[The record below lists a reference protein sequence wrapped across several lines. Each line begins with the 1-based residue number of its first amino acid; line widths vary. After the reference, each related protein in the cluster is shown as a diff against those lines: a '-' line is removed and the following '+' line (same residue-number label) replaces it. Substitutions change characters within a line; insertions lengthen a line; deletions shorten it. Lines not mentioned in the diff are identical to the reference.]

1 MSTEKHLHCPHK
13 HFRVPRA
20 SQDASQLQLQRQ
32 LEISLA
38 LWTVSKALNETLDLE
53 TIFQL
58 VVDTAAQFIPNAE
71 GSVLHRLNGSGGL
84 STVAVS
90 GQIASEKSPT
100 LLAIGQ
106 GAAGLALLQ
115 GILVNVPDVQAD
127 ERVLPPSNSN
137 VMRSLLVV
145 PLRSQSRN
153 LGTLSV
159 ISSNPAAFSAEDEH
173 LLEGLANQAAVAIQ
187 NAKLYEDERLQRSLV
202 EMLAQGSVVIN
213 RRLDLNVVLDEI
225 LDQIMQVVP
234 CRFANIMLIED
245 DHLHMV
251 RYRTRRM
258 ETGIFHRPPQ
268 SLPLTMPS
276 WQHMLQT
283 RSPLLISDTRQDP
296 MWKPLETGDWAR
308 SYLGLPLQIGNE
320 VIGFLNLN
328 EDYPEAFSSPYA
340 KALVSFAAHAAI
352 AIHNA
357 RLYQELQRALTQ
369 ERTMRDQLIR
379 ADRLA
384 SMGRLTA
391 SLAHEINNPLQ
402 GISLCLERISFYT
415 GQSSKQRDYVG
426 RAESEVNRLA
436 QMVRQILDYQSP
448 VQEEKSLV
456 DLRQLEADV
465 LLLSQKRLQR
475 AGVEVI
481 HSWEPGL
488 PHIEA
493 HPSQLKQVLL
503 NLVLNSLEA
512 MPEGGQLLIR
522 GYCLEEEPEWLRLEI
537 SDTGTGIDSE
547 DLEHIY
553 EPFFSTKT
561 TGTGLGLWVTHT
573 IVTAHAGR
581 MTVESNP
588 GKGTT
593 VRVWLPVPTSRSNHD
608 NQRQNF
614 DRR

>member
-1 MSTEKHLHCPHK
+1 MSLNKQFHHPHK
-13 HFRVPRA
+13 HSRVPQT
-20 SQDASQLQLQRQ
+20 SHDASQLQLRRQ
-32 LEISLA
+32 LEISEA
-38 LWTVSKALNETLDLE
+38 LWTISKALNETLDLE
-53 TIFQL
+53 TIFKL

-71 GSVLHRLNGSGGL
+71 GAVLHRLNGSGALGP
-84 STVAVS
+84 VAVS
-90 GQIASEKSPT
+90 GKIASGKGSAP
-100 LLAIGQ
+100 LAMGR

-115 GILVNVPDVQAD
+115 GNLVNVPDVHVD
-127 ERVLPPSNSN
+127 SRVLPPSDGND
-137 VMRSLLVV
+137 MRSLLVA
-145 PLRSQSRN
+145 PLRSQARN

-159 ISSNPAAFSAEDEH
+159 ISSHPASFSNEDER
-173 LLEGLANQAAVAIQ
+173 LLEGLANQASVAIQ

-202 EMLAQGSVVIN
+202 EMLAQGTVVIN

-234 CRFANIMLIED
+234 CRFANIMLID
-245 DHLHMV
+245 GDQLQMA

-268 SLPLTMPS
+268 SLPLNMAS
-276 WQHMLQT
+276 WQQMLQT
-283 RSPLLISDTRQDP
+283 RSPLLISDTRHDP
-296 MWKPLETGDWAR
+296 MWVPLETGDWAR

-328 EDYPEAFSSPYA
+328 EDYPDAFSSQYI

-369 ERTMRDQLIR
+369 ERTMRDQLVR

-384 SMGRLTA
+384 SIGRLAA

-402 GISLCLERISFYT
+402 GISLCLERIGFYT
-415 GQSSKQRDYVG
+415 GQANKQREYVD
-426 RAESEVNRLA
+426 RADSEVNRLA

-448 VQEEKSLV
+448 VQEEKSMV
-456 DLRQLEADV
+456 DLRQLESDV

-475 AGVEVI
+475 ANVQVV

-488 PHIEA
+488 PRIQA
-493 HPSQLKQVLL
+493 SPAQLKQVLL

-512 MPEGGQLLIR
+512 MPNGGRLSIR
-522 GYCLEEEPEWLRLEI
+522 GYQLEQEPEWLRLEV
-537 SDTGTGIDSE
+537 SDNGVGIDQK
-547 DLEHIY
+547 DLDHIY

-561 TGTGLGLWVTHT
+561 TGTGLGLWVSHS
-573 IVTAHAGR
+573 IVAAHAGR
-581 MTVESNP
+581 MAVESSP

-593 VRVWLPVPTSRSNHD
+593 VRVWLPVPTSRSDND
-608 NQRQNF
+608 NQRQSS

>member
-1 MSTEKHLHCPHK
+1 MSKDKFPHRPHK
-13 HFRVPRA
+13 HFRVLRT
-20 SQDASQLQLQRQ
+20 SHDASRLQLQRQ
-32 LEISLA
+32 LEISQA
-38 LWTVSKALNETLDLE
+38 LWTISKALNETLDLE

-71 GSVLHRLNGSGGL
+71 GAVLHRLNGSGALGP
-84 STVAVS
+84 VAVS
-90 GQIASEKSPT
+90 GQIASGKGPV
-100 LLAIGQ
+100 LLAIGR

-115 GILVNVPDVQAD
+115 GALVNVPDVLTDA
-127 ERVLPPSNSN
+127 RVLPPSDGNN
-137 VMRSLLVV
+137 MRSLLVA
-145 PLRSQSRN
+145 PLRSQARN

-159 ISSNPAAFSAEDEH
+159 ISAHPAAFSTEDER

-202 EMLAQGSVVIN
+202 EMLAQGAVVIN

-245 DHLHMV
+245 DHLHMA

-258 ETGIFHRPPQ
+258 ETGIFHRPPEL
-268 SLPLTMPS
+268 LPLAMPS
-276 WQHMLQT
+276 WQQMLQT

-328 EDYPEAFSSPYA
+328 EDYPEAFSSQYA
-340 KALVSFAAHAAI
+340 KALISFAAHAAI

-369 ERTMRDQLIR
+369 ERNMRDQLVR

-402 GISLCLERISFYT
+402 GISLCLERIGFYT
-415 GQSSKQRDYVG
+415 GQPGKQREYVG

-448 VQEEKSLV
+448 TQEEKSLV

-475 AGVEVI
+475 ARVQVV

-488 PHIEA
+488 PRIEA
-493 HPSQLKQVLL
+493 RPAQLKQVLL

-512 MPEGGQLLIR
+512 MPDGGQLSIR
-522 GYCLEEEPEWLRLEI
+522 GYCLEQEPEWLRLEV
-537 SDTGTGIDSE
+537 SDNGAGIDAK

-553 EPFFSTKT
+553 EPFYSTKS
-561 TGTGLGLWVTHT
+561 TGTGLGLWVSHS
-573 IVTAHAGR
+573 IVIAHAGR
-581 MTVESNP
+581 MAVESSP

-593 VRVWLPVPTSRSNHD
+593 VRVWLPVPTSRSDND
-608 NQRQNF
+608 NQRQNT